1 VFLERGVTAKKDIML
16 LAAMLTTAM
25 FTAAPAFAQT
35 GQAPEA
41 GADVATWFTPGVG
54 VLLIAGGLLVRR
66 VFGKF

>member
-1 VFLERGVTAKKDIML
+1 ML
-16 LAAMLTTAM
+16 LVTMLATTI

-41 GADVATWFTPGVG
+41 SADVATWFTLGVG

>member
-1 VFLERGVTAKKDIML
+1 ML

-41 GADVATWFTPGVG
+41 GAEAGADVATWFTPGVG
-54 VLLIAGGLLVRR
+54 ILLIAGGLLVRR